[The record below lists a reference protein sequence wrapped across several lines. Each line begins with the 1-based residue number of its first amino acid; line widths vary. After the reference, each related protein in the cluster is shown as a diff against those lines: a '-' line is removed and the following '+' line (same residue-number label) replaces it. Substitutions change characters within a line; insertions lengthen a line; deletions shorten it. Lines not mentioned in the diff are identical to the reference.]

1 MRPRR
6 MPVNWNG
13 GRTWAVVATPFAV
26 LLLMAALV
34 AHYQTQR
41 QADNLIQSLSQHANN
56 LISDSQRQLQ
66 LLARVQN
73 QCDPATL
80 QLLRT
85 IPYNHP
91 AIREAAVIVDSALAC
106 TSWGLHPSPLPINNH
121 HAQWQEGQWVL
132 YQLRGSAFE
141 DRDVHSLVIGL
152 GLDER
157 RGVNLLLDPLVLLQ
171 PLQAQRG
178 FPFSGRL
185 ALANGELLVA
195 VISDDG
201 QRVRLVDGASRRF
214 TDTPYQRQQ
223 QAGNDQLLA
232 SIAISPRLWLN
243 NLLALLPLFIMVG
256 LLFSVAGL
264 WLVRLLRRPPSL
276 RAALLR
282 GLERGEFHVAYLPTI
297 ELATGRCVGAEAL
310 LRWHHPQQG
319 AMAPDVFVPFAERTG
334 LILPLTE
341 WLLQRAL
348 AELGPWLAADDR
360 RHLAINLCARHFES
374 TELLVSLRRECT
386 AHGIAPAQLLL
397 ELTEREVLN
406 LDEHAVRG
414 VLTELHASGYRLAI
428 DDFGIGYNN
437 LARLMEFR
445 FDQIKIDKSLIQA
458 IGRRD
463 GVEPLIDGA
472 LTIAR
477 GYGSV
482 LVAEGVETSAQ
493 AEFLAARGVTLV
505 QGYHFAQPL
514 DATNFF
520 SWLATRYCV

>member
-1 MRPRR
+1 MQRL
-6 MPVNWNG
+6 NG
-13 GRTWAVVATPFAV
+13 WVRTWMVVVTPLAI
-26 LLLMAALV
+26 LLLLAALV
-34 AHYQTQR
+34 AHYQSQR
-41 QADNLIQSLSQHANN
+41 QSDALIQALSQHVDN
-56 LISDSQRQLQ
+56 LISDSQQQLE
-66 LLARVQN
+66 LLARLQN

-91 AIREAAVIVDSALAC
+91 AIREAAVVVDSALVC
-106 TSWGLHPSPLPINNH
+106 TSWGLHPSPVPINSH
-121 HAQWQEGQWVL
+121 HAQWQAGQWL
-132 YQLRGSAFE
+132 LFQMRGSAFDDHE
-141 DRDVHSLVIGL
+141 VHSLVLGL
-152 GLDER
+152 GLDQR

-178 FPFSGRL
+178 FPFSGSL
-185 ALANGELLVA
+185 SLANGELLVA
-195 VISDDG
+195 VVSDDG
-201 QRVRLVDGASRRF
+201 QRVRLSDGRSRRF
-214 TDTPYQRQQ
+214 ADTPYQRQQ
-223 QAGNDQLLA
+223 AAGHGLLLA
-232 SIAISPRLWLN
+232 NIAISPRLWLT
-243 NLLALLPLFIMVG
+243 NLLALLPLFAMVG
-256 LLFSVAGL
+256 LLLGGFGL

-276 RAALLR
+276 RTALLR

-310 LRWHHPQQG
+310 LRWLHPQQG

-334 LILPLTE
+334 LILPLTD
-341 WLLQRAL
+341 WLLQRAFT
-348 AELGPWLAADDR
+348 ELGPWLAADPS

-374 TELLVSLRRECT
+374 TELLACLSRETERHAVSPR
-386 AHGIAPAQLLL
+386 QLLL

-406 LDEHAVRG
+406 LNEQAVRG
-414 VLTELHASGYRLAI
+414 VLAQLHAAGYRLAI

-437 LARLMEFR
+437 LARLMEYR

-482 LVAEGVETSAQ
+482 LVAEGVETPGQ
-493 AEFLAARGVTLV
+493 AAFLAARGVTLV

-514 DATNFF
+514 EIASFY
-520 SWLATRYCV
+520 SWLGQQQREP